1 MSAGNTKA
9 ENKSNKVL
17 SIVLDEKSILW
28 LPEVNKYIV
37 VIPPVDKIIELIY
50 DGKSEKL
57 IQKYCVDKI
66 GLSPEEAVEI
76 TGLVKINLEKIQQNE
91 PIQQN
96 EIPENNKN
104 KATVFS
110 CRHYYQINDIVFL
123 FEYETPEIEYLIHPK
138 LAHLEIS
145 QVAGFGNHFQLF
157 KAGSEIALLVNGNS
171 IGTWTSDKEHFMTGK
186 VSMEILQKIY
196 QNEENDWMAVFH
208 AAGISN
214 GKESIMFLGDSGNGK
229 STLSAILLASGFDVL
244 ADDFLPVESE
254 TSLICS
260 FPAAISVKK
269 HAIGLLAAKFPELNH
284 AREYAYPLFNK
295 TIRYLS
301 NPNSANGTPKKIP
314 CKALVFVKYE
324 ADSDL
329 QFSRLEK
336 DIAFQKLVPDSWIS
350 PLENNARQFLYWFGK
365 LSCYQLTYSNN
376 EAMVETVK
384 NIFENAV

>member
-1 MSAGNTKA
+1 MQAV
-9 ENKSNKVL
+9 NKQ
-17 SIVLDEKSILW
+17 IVLFSSSVADKKVVW
-28 LPEVNKYIV
+28 LPDVNKYIV
-37 VIPPVDKIIELIY
+37 VSPPIDIIVEHLY
-50 DGKSEKL
+50 RGKSDKL
-57 IQKYCVDKI
+57 ILEYCLNNLS
-66 GLSPEEAVEI
+66 LSPDEATESI
-76 TGLVKINLEKIQQNE
+76 KLVKKNLKDIHKNNDVQKSENQLHLKIHLANF
-91 PIQQN
+91 N
-96 EIPENNKN
+96 CK
-104 KATVFS
+104 
-110 CRHYYQINDIVFL
+110 RYYRINDLVF
-123 FEYETPEIEYLIHPK
+123 FIEYETAEIEYLIHPK
-138 LAHLEIS
+138 FAHLEVP
-145 QVAGFGNHFQLF
+145 QAAEFTNRFQLF
-157 KAGSEIALLVNGNS
+157 KVGSKIALVVNGEQ

-229 STLSAILLASGFDVL
+229 STLSAILMASGFDVL

-295 TIRYLS
+295 TVRYLS
-301 NPNSANGTPKKIP
+301 NPNSAKGKLKKVP

-329 QFSRLEK
+329 QFSRLEE

-350 PLENNARQFLYWFGK
+350 PLENNARQFLDWFGK